1 MIDLLLTFLCGFS
14 FGAVFGALLMIY
26 KIRKDTQ

>member
-26 KIRKDTQ
+26 KLQKAA